1 VKEAL
6 LPPACSLHF
15 AAPATATYL
24 PPTSYGNGLVSGL
37 FIIMQG
43 CVEGS
48 SATGSKHSSNKSQDD
63 KPTNQRQPEQSNPT
77 VAHKIINITAESLSQ
92 PQEGAVSIV
101 DPWVPRIAHNDGY
114 LQQGLDFSIGPRN
127 GGGSADTQDDAL
139 KDTII
144 SPFVG
149 DIGAKRL
156 GSALSNNNLL
166 LYLNLSNN
174 RIGIEGG
181 IELARA
187 LYNDGNQSRTALQRL
202 NLSSNCISDDGAAA
216 FKEALMYNDTLEE
229 LCISD
234 NEMGINGVV
243 ALLEGLQHNDAI
255 KIMILCNNLHSLVD
269 KEMERL
275 IENTCDVLRKNS
287 TGLNG
292 GRLEVLEMGNGANS
306 DLFDDGLSDIH
317 SRNLIQAMSYFD
329 AQNMK
334 QLVNHRFMRLTLPA
348 SRIMHGHTNNKMARL
363 LGFNSFYRPIIELY
377 DIIRTNNMEK
387 DAIVSHKA
395 IPTHLQRD
403 AETGALIG
411 LLPSTSSDHHSC
423 GISYKLLP
431 RAMAFATTKCTLE
444 TFFNLIRYRPDMFFS
459 VDSSRV
465 VGCSP
470 NGCCIL

>member
-1 VKEAL
+1 
-6 LPPACSLHF
+6 
-15 AAPATATYL
+15 
-24 PPTSYGNGLVSGL
+24 
-37 FIIMQG
+37 MQG
-43 CVEGS
+43 CVKGS

-63 KPTNQRQPEQSNPT
+63 KPTNQRQPEKSNPT
-77 VAHKIINITAESLSQ
+77 LAHKIINIDAASLSQ

-101 DPWVPRIAHNDGY
+101 DPWVPRIAHNDDY

-127 GGGSADTQDDAL
+127 SGGSADTQDDDAL
-139 KDTII
+139 KDI

-174 RIGIEGG
+174 QIGIEGG

-187 LYNDGNQSRTALQRL
+187 LYNGNQSRTALQRL

-229 LCISD
+229 LCISE

-275 IENTCDVLRKNS
+275 IENTCDVLKKKS

-292 GRLEVLEMGNGANS
+292 GRLEVLEMGNGAKS
-306 DLFDDGLSDIH
+306 DLFEDGLSDIH
-317 SRNLIQAMSYFD
+317 SRDLIQAMSYFD
-329 AQNMK
+329 AKNMK
-334 QLVNHRFMRLTLPA
+334 QLVNHHFRRLTLPS

-387 DAIVSHKA
+387 DAIVSHKT

-411 LLPSTSSDHHSC
+411 LLPSAASDHSC